1 MAQVPAPFALTP
13 AYQTQN
19 QALNYQEKRDADT
32 YYKGCLPLEGDP
44 YDGTKLKD
52 FLARLQAK
60 ASQFG
65 WDQILTIQNRN
76 LLDDYGVITRED
88 VLQHARGYQ
97 ALNDRRAQNSDMLYH
112 CTRTSI
118 TSAIRERVNTD
129 TSRFQIRFRPTP
141 NDPEVIRFDGV
152 CYLKAIIDETYTNT
166 LSNASVARDNLSS
179 LDKYM
184 KELQDSNVTNF
195 HLYVKEN
202 LQDLA
207 AANETTNDLLVN
219 LFKGY
224 RAVKD
229 KRFLTWI
236 QGIEDQ
242 WTDRVLRFD
251 NNGLQLMEKAENYYK
266 DRVKKKLWL
275 HLDEDQETI
284 IALKAQLTQRLGGG
298 DRRKKKTSQRTTRKD
313 DAAWKTQPPK
323 PGEPK
328 KKQATVNGTRNTYY
342 WCQHHAQ
349 WTIHKP
355 QDCRKKNTARDK
367 KQTASGDKD
376 TKKAPEQNK
385 DKGKENALQV
395 LAATIQDADSEREMD
410 LINLLP

>member
-13 AYQTQN
+13 AYQMQN

-44 YDGTKLKD
+44 CDGTKLKD

-65 WDQILTIQNRN
+65 WDQILTVQNRN

-88 VLQHARGYQ
+88 VIQHARVYQ
-97 ALNDRRAQNSDMLYH
+97 VLNDRRAQNSDMLYH
-112 CTRTSI
+112 CARTSI
-118 TSAIRERVNTD
+118 TSAIRERVNTN

-152 CYLKAIIDETYTNT
+152 CYLKAIIDETYTST
-166 LSNASVARDNLSS
+166 LSNASIAGDNLST

-184 KELQDSNVTNF
+184 KELPESNVTNF

-242 WTDRVLRFD
+242 WADRVLRFD

-275 HLDEDQETI
+275 HLDEDQENI
-284 IALKAQLTQRLGGG
+284 IALKAQLTQRLGGR
-298 DRRKKKTSQRTTRKD
+298 DRRKKKTLQRTTRKE

-323 PGEPK
+323 PGEPR

-342 WCQHHAQ
+342 WCQHHAK
-349 WTIHKP
+349 WKGDHKP
-355 QDCRKKNTARDK
+355 QAEKKRTSN
-367 KQTASGDKD
+367 
-376 TKKAPEQNK
+376 PEKNK
-385 DKGKENALQV
+385 EHGKENEPSLQV
-395 LAATIQDADSEREMD
+395 LATALQETDSDHEGE
-410 LINLLP
+410 LIHLLP